1 MNRIVSRSGAKLS
14 LGIFGGI
21 IIFGIFLA
29 IMGTKTDPSGYNV
42 PKRDSSGLI
51 SSGLTLQALDEL
63 GVDAIPAQDLKR
75 YKKQKRETK
84 VQNLSNRQQ
93 SNTNFQKNN
102 KQFYNHNNQNT
113 GNFSNNMNGYQSV
126 DNGYNNTSANY
137 AFYIR
142 T

>member
-29 IMGTKTDPSGYNV
+29 IMGAKTDPSSYNV
-42 PKRDSSGLI
+42 LKRDSSGRIIGFEAKWDDGGIPYIVCGVLIVISGFSGLI

-63 GVDAIPAQDLKR
+63 GVYAIPARD
-75 YKKQKRETK
+75 
-84 VQNLSNRQQ
+84 
-93 SNTNFQKNN
+93 
-102 KQFYNHNNQNT
+102 
-113 GNFSNNMNGYQSV
+113 
-126 DNGYNNTSANY
+126 ANY